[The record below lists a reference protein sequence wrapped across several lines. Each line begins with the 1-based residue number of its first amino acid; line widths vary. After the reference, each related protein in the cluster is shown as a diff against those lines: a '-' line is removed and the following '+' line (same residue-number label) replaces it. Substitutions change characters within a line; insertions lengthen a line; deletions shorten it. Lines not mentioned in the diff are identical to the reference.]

1 MRRLCQ
7 SRSFQGLRKRF
18 KVTVENKMWVTGY
31 LRISRFFRVFKK
43 IDADLDL
50 WYSFNVSDRQWQERI
65 LMKKGI
71 TMALLAIAGAF
82 AVYMAFFFGRLRFS
96 DLLANEGQLESIMES
111 RRLGDSSLIG
121 TVFFDDQE
129 LSFDGTTDTFYYS
142 PVEGSRSAYNPYVRK
157 TADKTVSVAVNDAKI
172 TAEDI
177 RDNKTFRMIAW
188 NDDFY
193 YEYNL
198 KCTALPLMNIDC
210 DEEIGDEDVAMS
222 MTLFDN
228 RTGVMQRVTQSEGSI
243 HVRGGSTSAYPKKG
257 YKLSLSKTSS
267 EGETDK
273 NKISL
278 LGMRRDDDWVLYA
291 AYNDPEKIRN
301 VFSSNLW
308 KYTCAKDNSLDI
320 DNGVEYKYIELFVNN
335 EYWGLYALGYK
346 PDSSQL
352 EIDTSAG
359 ERLYKKYAWDS
370 EEYILS
376 APNAAVSGYETDETA
391 ENAWAKLKEYYTKLH
406 AQWTD
411 SKSMYEGIDIDNAI
425 DMYLFINLIQGLD
438 HTGVLSSLS
447 IKNMYLSFHNS
458 NGREIMLYTPWDMD
472 ITWGMQ
478 WTGDSETNMVKPYG
492 TPADQNTVMG
502 LGNLEALILNGDDMV
517 RELILDKYRTLRKR
531 LWSEEYI
538 NKLLD
543 EYEEDIYG
551 SGAYLR
557 DMERWPQGSRWDAD
571 KGLSDFRSYVSER
584 LRETDE
590 YYGRVEELVA
600 GENPTKNVYIIR
612 SAQYKDFLQSDFIL
626 ALTDKELLGEAD
638 YREFLEYI
646 GIDADRLDG
655 NICYAVV
662 NGAEQTVQYF
672 ETLDAPEGTDTCIGR
687 LCVTGAGFYVDGVL
701 WREAD
706 TDAGVQLVF
715 GTDADAGEFDFSREY
730 VMWSYLCEQQ
740 EPEVWCEEVL
750 SSGGDV
756 VIEIVNHAAIREE
769 KLMKLLEGF
778 GVDPSDI
785 SESTDFIVINNA
797 QGTVTALCDSHESG
811 TRADTVLG
819 AFSLFYNDE
828 GGYGVYLD
836 GNECML
842 VQPQDNEGVDVRVAE
857 LLSEPYEVLWCP
869 TFTY

>member
-1 MRRLCQ
+1 
-7 SRSFQGLRKRF
+7 
-18 KVTVENKMWVTGY
+18 
-31 LRISRFFRVFKK
+31 
-43 IDADLDL
+43 
-50 WYSFNVSDRQWQERI
+50 
-65 LMKKGI
+65 MKKGI

-82 AVYMAFFFGRLRFS
+82 AVYMAFFFGRVRFS

-177 RDNKTFRMIAW
+177 RDNKTFSMIAW

-210 DEEIGDEDVAMS
+210 DEEIGDEDVAMR